1 MEVILMYNNDY
12 NYGTI
17 PTFYTNDQ
25 YLTKMASIARAVTML
40 RNGKNYLSQVPNAV
54 STRVN
59 AAMDNA
65 YHTAYKYAPKQT
77 QYAVDAYHRLNQSS
91 TAKNLYRGYRK
102 EQKFQNAHTN
112 ANSYTSA
119 VNATSNNQDK
129 SNTNQLGAVKEAAA
143 GWMASKGKRSVQAW
157 RTAATNRSLRN
168 VARISS
174 KNKGVKPINNK
185 VANNSLQYT
194 PQIDH
199 SIRSMYPVHQHT
211 GSSQRALQPITR
223 AKIPYGTAALA
234 GLTSAG
240 TAGYYAYK
248 NDKADVN
255 N

>member
-1 MEVILMYNNDY
+1 MEVILMYSNNY

-25 YLTKMASIARAVTML
+25 YLTKMASIARAATML

-54 STRVN
+54 STKVN
-59 AAMDNA
+59 AAMDNT
-65 YHTAYKYAPKQT
+65 YRTAYKYAPKQT

-102 EQKFQNAHTN
+102 EQKLQNAHSN

-129 SNTNQLGAVKEAAA
+129 SNTNQLGTVKEAAA

-157 RTAATNRSLRN
+157 KTAAANRSLRN
-168 VARISS
+168 AVRASS
-174 KNKGVKPINNK
+174 MNKGVKTIKNR
-185 VANNSLQYT
+185 ATNNSLQYV
-194 PQIDH
+194 PQGNH
-199 SIRSMYPVHQHT
+199 SIRSTHPAP
-211 GSSQRALQPITR
+211 QRHGYLEGGLHPITR
-223 AKIPYGTAALA
+223 GKIPYGTAALA

-248 NDKADVN
+248 NNKADAN